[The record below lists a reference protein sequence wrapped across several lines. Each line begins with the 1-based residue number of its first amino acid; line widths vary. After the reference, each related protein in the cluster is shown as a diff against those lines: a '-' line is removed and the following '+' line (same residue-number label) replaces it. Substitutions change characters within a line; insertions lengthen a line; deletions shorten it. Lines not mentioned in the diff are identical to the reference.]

1 MPPDRVQDEAGDCG
15 RRQELFAPTIF
26 VRFPFLES
34 WPFQTRLRQHR
45 PVASFATEHMTNN
58 RWLKLLTI
66 LTIVCASGAAMA
78 QNKVGFA
85 NINRILQ
92 QSETGKT
99 ARAKLD
105 REFAPRLDAL
115 NKLNDSILAARA
127 DLQKNAPTLSPTAIQ
142 QRERELVSMSTDLQR
157 KKREYDEDYDVRQR
171 EATAEF
177 SNKVSVIVRK
187 VAVAERYDM
196 MFQEAVWWS
205 PSIDITDKIIRELD
219 AADGG
224 AAKSR

>member
-1 MPPDRVQDEAGDCG
+1 M
-15 RRQELFAPTIF
+15 
-26 VRFPFLES
+26 
-34 WPFQTRLRQHR
+34 RLHLA
-45 PVASFATEHMTNN
+45 VASLATEHMINN
-58 RWLKLLTI
+58 RWLKLLVS
-66 LTIVCASGAAMA
+66 LTIFSATGVATA
-78 QNKVGFA
+78 QNKIGFA

-92 QSETGKT
+92 QSETGKI

-127 DLQKNAPTLSPTAIQ
+127 DLQKNAPTLSQTAIQ
-142 QRERELVSMSTDLQR
+142 QRERELVTMSTDLQR
-157 KKREYDEDYDVRQR
+157 RKREYDEDFDVRQR

-177 SNKVSVIVRK
+177 SNKVSIIVRK
-187 VAVAERYDM
+187 VAVADRYDM

-205 PSIDITDKIIRELD
+205 PSIDITDKIIKELD
-219 AADGG
+219 AAEGG